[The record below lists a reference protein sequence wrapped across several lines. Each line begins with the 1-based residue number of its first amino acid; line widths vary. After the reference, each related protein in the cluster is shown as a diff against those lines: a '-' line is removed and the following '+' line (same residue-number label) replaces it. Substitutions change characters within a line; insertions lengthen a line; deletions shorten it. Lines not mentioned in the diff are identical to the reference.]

1 MTLYHLIHTGVSV
14 IVSLGFFVFFSILS
28 NKFGIYNGSLAASY
42 NRSLWPN
49 SWIVSGI
56 QVVQWERHFEG
67 TVTAD
72 AFSFMVVYFYRSG
85 LIEREDMHSNPS
97 NSIKSLSVYGYLM
110 IALNLVQF
118 IFFLTIQLRYQP
130 AIFPVSTSNFF
141 NLLICI
147 LGLKSGIF
155 LVYYC
160 LRYKPRSEEEQ
171 ALLGGN
177 NN

>member
-28 NKFGIYNGSLAASY
+28 NKFGIYNGSLA
-42 NRSLWPN
+42 
-49 SWIVSGI
+49 
-56 QVVQWERHFEG
+56 
-67 TVTAD
+67 VTAD